1 MEGRSEEGGG
11 EGYDAGMFPTSVYCK
26 QSKTGGGWSLGTS
39 LEMMCTSFGGGDGD
53 DLASQTLAVFLLH
66 VDNGNDCEIKKV
78 WLAKMQEGGHVSL
91 MNPLLISSINWYLI

>member
-1 MEGRSEEGGG
+1 MNVSHLQCLLQAIKNWRWVEPRNKSRNDYVQGGG
-11 EGYDAGMFPTSVYCK
+11 
-26 QSKTGGGWSLGTS
+26 GGGTKR
-39 LEMMCTSFGGGDGD
+39 LEDGDGD

-78 WLAKMQEGGHVSL
+78 WLAKMQEGWHVSL